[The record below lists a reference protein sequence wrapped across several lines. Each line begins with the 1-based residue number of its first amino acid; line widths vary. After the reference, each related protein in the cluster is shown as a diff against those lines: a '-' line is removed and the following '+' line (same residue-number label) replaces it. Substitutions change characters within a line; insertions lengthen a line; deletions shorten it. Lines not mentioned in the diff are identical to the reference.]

1 MRAEILTETCPH
13 GLTLASV
20 TEWKHTDT
28 TSVHYPATLSLDVT
42 MLLFDSATPRQLS
55 VGIAIVRVVTG
66 VIMLAHG
73 AQKLFQFGIAGITQG
88 FAGMGVPMP
97 SIVAP
102 LVAVLEF
109 GGGIA
114 LILGVLTRLVSLGLA
129 IEMIGAL
136 FIVHFANGFFL
147 PNGYEFVLIL
157 LAATTALVIAG
168 AGAFSIDQAIA
179 SRRHRGPAGTTGTTV
194 PPEGVRRV
202 S

>member
-1 MRAEILTETCPH
+1 
-13 GLTLASV
+13 
-20 TEWKHTDT
+20 
-28 TSVHYPATLSLDVT
+28 
-42 MLLFDSATPRQLS
+42 MLLFDSTSPRQLS

-73 AQKLFQFGIAGITQG
+73 AQKLFQLGIAGVTQG
-88 FAGMGVPMP
+88 FTQMGVPLP
-97 SIVAP
+97 TIVAP

-109 GGGIA
+109 AGGIA

-129 IEMIGAL
+129 IDMLGAL
-136 FIVHFANGFFL
+136 FIVHLANGFFL

-157 LAATTALVIAG
+157 LATNLALVIAG

-179 SRRHRGPAGTTGTTV
+179 NRRRTHVPGETTGPTV
-194 PPEGVRRV
+194 PPEHVRRV